1 MFHIARRG
9 LIRLLVLL
17 AMLQAGC
24 LAESDPV
31 EVVGECGPRDLT
43 PECCLK
49 KNPGQ
54 WERCTGSSEVA
65 RAVEEMEAAE
75 AIGRSPSVALKV
87 TAGAMAGMMGVQAVR
102 IGSAERRGVELAAD
116 LLKKV
121 EKAIVRCVRQAD
133 QQVNDYHFNGKSPSW
148 ELCQQIKV
156 GDRTTWA
163 AYLGLFKH
171 EQAWPCL
178 LEALDKLLPWKNY
191 RLYPRF
197 YVNPRTG
204 EWEHMTENQMSQIVS
219 QEGWSGL
226 KGTIEPDII
235 LLDENGFIVHVYDL
249 KFPCPESNNA
259 RWETYGEREQWEG
272 WSQGD
277 LYKKALQVTPRL
289 VSPRQ
294 GVVPKEREK

>member
-1 MFHIARRG
+1 MRHIARRG
-9 LIRLLVLL
+9 LGRLLVLL
-17 AMLQAGC
+17 AVLQAGC
-24 LAESDPV
+24 LAEADPV

-54 WERCTGSSEVA
+54 WERCTGSSEMA
-65 RAVEEMEAAE
+65 RAVEEAEAAE
-75 AIGRSPSVALKV
+75 IIGRSPSTALKV
-87 TAGAMAGMMGVQAVR
+87 TAGAMAGVVAAQSVR

-121 EKAIVRCVRQAD
+121 EKAIARCVRQAD
-133 QQVNDYHFNGKSPSW
+133 QQVNNYHFNGKSPSL
-148 ELCQQIKV
+148 ELCQQVKV
-156 GDRTTWA
+156 GERTTWA
-163 AYLGLFKH
+163 VYLGLLKH

-178 LEALDKLLPWKNY
+178 REALDKLLPRKNY
-191 RLYPRF
+191 RLHPRF
-197 YVNPRTG
+197 YVNPQTG
-204 EWEHMTENQMSQIVS
+204 EWEHMTENLMSQIVT

-235 LLDENGFIVHVYDL
+235 LLDENGFVIHVYDL
-249 KFPCPESNNA
+249 KFPCPESNGTHWDFYRDG
-259 RWETYGEREQWEG
+259 RWRD
-272 WSQGD
+272 WSQGEV
-277 LYKKALQVTPRL
+277 YEVALQVTPRL